1 MENPVASSE
10 QFVKLINKGFAETKE
25 PEGKAVKVAYLG
37 GKGSFTDVAARKFFS
52 SVGMRT
58 ESKGFPSFEGVFSA
72 VASGIAEAGVL
83 PIESTWSGSFARCY
97 DCLLKFTSIS
107 VIGEISVIDSHCLA
121 AIPGSDISKLKA
133 VHSHPDIF
141 AQCSGFLD
149 QLSQQKQSI
158 ERVSELDSASACSIV
173 QNLKDSMHC
182 AICSLEAAKIH
193 GLEVLKESVANDSN
207 SASRYI
213 VVAAAPSR
221 EEDKDMESVASAVA
235 EAASGGESVRT
246 LNGGSQS
253 GTLKCTIAIT
263 MHNEA
268 QGLFKVLSCF
278 ALRGIN
284 VTKLDSRPSS
294 SALGNVL
301 RDTVHWEYVFFL
313 DFEPRDKK
321 SIDVVIS
328 NVREFC
334 SSLRVIGVY
343 QGNLK
348 SSKVQP
354 SKFISVKKK

>member
-1 MENPVASSE
+1 
-10 QFVKLINKGFAETKE
+10 
-25 PEGKAVKVAYLG
+25 
-37 GKGSFTDVAARKFFS
+37 
-52 SVGMRT
+52 
-58 ESKGFPSFEGVFSA
+58 
-72 VASGIAEAGVL
+72 
-83 PIESTWSGSFARCY
+83 
-97 DCLLKFTSIS
+97 
-107 VIGEISVIDSHCLA
+107 
-121 AIPGSDISKLKA
+121 
-133 VHSHPDIF
+133 
-141 AQCSGFLD
+141 
-149 QLSQQKQSI
+149 
-158 ERVSELDSASACSIV
+158 V